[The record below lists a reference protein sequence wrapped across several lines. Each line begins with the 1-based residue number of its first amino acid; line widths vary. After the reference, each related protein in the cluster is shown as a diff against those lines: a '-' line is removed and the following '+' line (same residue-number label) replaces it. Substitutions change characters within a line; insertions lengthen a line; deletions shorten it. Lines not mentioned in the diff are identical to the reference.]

1 LCDMARVANDYTIDE
16 RIPICIACQVANDD
30 VLAQGIGIL
39 LVILGNLLGIL
50 IRGFAQSPARL
61 FGAGLCYLISGG
73 KTWNRVSTQTAT
85 YRY

>member
-1 LCDMARVANDYTIDE
+1 
-16 RIPICIACQVANDD
+16 
-30 VLAQGIGIL
+30 
-39 LVILGNLLGIL
+39 LVILGYLLGIL
-50 IRGFAQSPARL
+50 ICGFAQSPARL